1 MTSKTTFH
9 DRAPVLAKIAQAKA
23 DMIAAAPKRALS
35 LQTMDSIALMWTE
48 NQRGDYQRLSDQLRV
63 ALYCRAL
70 KGLEW
75 AETYRRTIT
84 DAPLPDVLPET
95 PMLFDDGVAILKMM
109 ANGNTGFQSL
119 LQHIKSAE
127 LNEAML
133 IAEPLALTDLRLQ
146 MSQGN
151 ERAAANILKFAT
163 DLRRARAGE
172 AKAAEAVSHT
182 TNNVVMV
189 TTDEKG
195 VMRLE
200 PPRQPVIDATVV
212 ENEPA

>member
-1 MTSKTTFH
+1 MTSKTAFH
-9 DRAPVLAKIAQAKA
+9 DRAPALARIAQAKA
-23 DMIAAAPKRALS
+23 DMANATPRKALS
-35 LQTMDSIALMWTE
+35 LQTMDSIAAMWTE
-48 NQRGDYQRLSDQLRV
+48 NQKSDYARLSDQLRV

-84 DAPLPDVLPET
+84 DAPMPDVLPEN
-95 PMLFDDGVAILKMM
+95 PMLLDDGVAVLKMM

-151 ERAAANILKFAT
+151 ERAAANILRYAT
-163 DLRRARAGE
+163 DLRRARVGE
-172 AKAAEAVSHT
+172 AKAAEAVNHT

-189 TTDEKG
+189 TTDETG
-195 VMRLE
+195 VMRIE
-200 PPRQPVIDATVV
+200 PPRQPVIEATVV
-212 ENEPA
+212 EESK